1 MKGIKTILLVVLLM
15 LGGCLSNPQKNNFE
29 NEDGCVSATIQEEYD
44 NHSYQFWNTN
54 PMSIGNNS
62 VVEFNNSGEINLTLK
77 LSAFFHNNT
86 MMNGGYV
93 NYTITH
99 NNTTLMSIQS
109 VQGQET
115 HHYKFLNIT
124 EPLEIQV
131 HSSGT
136 DNQSDS
142 APGDFYIAQAQ
153 MIMQISICQ

>member
-29 NEDGCVSATIQEEYD
+29 SGYSCEGETIQEEYD

-62 VVEFNNSGEINLTLK
+62 VVEFNNSSEINLTLK

-86 MMNGGYV
+86 MMDRGYV

-109 VQGQET
+109 VQGQ
-115 HHYKFLNIT
+115 
-124 EPLEIQV
+124 
-131 HSSGT
+131 
-136 DNQSDS
+136 
-142 APGDFYIAQAQ
+142 
-153 MIMQISICQ
+153 